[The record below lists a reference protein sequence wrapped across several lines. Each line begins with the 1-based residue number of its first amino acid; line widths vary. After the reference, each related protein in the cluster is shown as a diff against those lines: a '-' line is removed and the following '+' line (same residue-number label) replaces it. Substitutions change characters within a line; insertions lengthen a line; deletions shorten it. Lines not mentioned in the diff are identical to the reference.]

1 MAFLGQERPCD
12 PPRRLQEE
20 RLKTV
25 REVCCASTAVTV
37 KNRLRLKDA
46 SCTLIKFSFNI
57 FSVINGSTA
66 SFSVQS
72 A

>member
-1 MAFLGQERPCD
+1 MAILGQERLSD
-12 PPRRLQEE
+12 SPRRLKEE

-25 REVCCASTAVTV
+25 GEVCCASTVVTV
-37 KNRLRLKDA
+37 KNRLRLEDA
-46 SCTLIKFSFNI
+46 SCTLIKFSVNI
-57 FSVINGSTA
+57 FSVINGPTA